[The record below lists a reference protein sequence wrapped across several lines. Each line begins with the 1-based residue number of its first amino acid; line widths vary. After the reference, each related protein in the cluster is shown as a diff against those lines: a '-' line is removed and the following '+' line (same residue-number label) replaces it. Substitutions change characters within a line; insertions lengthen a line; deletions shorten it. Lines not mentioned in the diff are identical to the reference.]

1 MPVKI
6 RRPEF
11 VAALASTATSAAD
24 DDKICGEPIRLIGA
38 TDAT

>member
-11 VAALASTATSAAD
+11 VAALASTATSADD
-24 DDKICGEPIRLIGA
+24 DDKILRGA
-38 TDAT
+38 NPADWRN